1 MEPTK
6 DEETHLL
13 TKSDMVKSDSNVL
26 ICEAG
31 IGTQT
36 ESDYFSAADIMYPS
50 SLPLDDRLTHAIV
63 FMIGAVTYFAAAIFS
78 LPYDMSLSRSG
89 WFLTI
94 GSFAFFFAS
103 LQMIYA
109 TNIVQKKTTIGEE
122 EAMIF
127 LSTLHSENDLNDG
140 FILIG
145 EILNIVGSIMLIPA
159 TKSYVKGEYVFLTG
173 SAMIFLGYSYRVYRL
188 GLSNTPQERMFDMT
202 NYKKYPLI
210 LSIEVSIAL
219 TGFFYSWTSLYFLD
233 RFLNI
238 YLGGCLYVSGA
249 FFALS
254 AGILLFYKQIF
265 MHDNKLQC
273 MKDI

>member
-1 MEPTK
+1 MENNK

-13 TKSDMVKSDSNVL
+13 TKSDMVKSDSNIL

-31 IGTQT
+31 IGIKT
-36 ESDYFSAADIMYPS
+36 ESDYFSAADIMYSP
-50 SLPLDDRLTHAIV
+50 SLPLDDRLTHAII
-63 FMIGAVTYFAAAIFS
+63 FMIGAMAYFAAAIFS

-89 WFLTI
+89 WFLTV

-109 TNIVQKKTTIGEE
+109 TYLIQKKTTIGEE
-122 EAMIF
+122 EAIIF
-127 LSTLHSENDLNDG
+127 TSTLNSENDLNDG

-173 SAMIFLGYSYRVYRL
+173 SAIIFLGYSCRVYRL
-188 GLSNTPQERMFDMT
+188 GLSNTPQERMFDFT

-219 TGFFYSWTSLYFLD
+219 VGFFYSWTSLYFLD
-233 RFLNI
+233 FFLNI
-238 YLGGCLYVSGA
+238 YLGGCLYVSGG

>member
-1 MEPTK
+1 MEPNK

-13 TKSDMVKSDSNVL
+13 TKSDTVKSDANIL

-31 IGTQT
+31 IGIKT
-36 ESDYFSAADIMYPS
+36 ESDYFSAADIMYPP
-50 SLPLDDRLTHAIV
+50 SLPLDDRLTHAII
-63 FMIGAVTYFAAAIFS
+63 FMIGAMAYFAAAIFS

-89 WFLTI
+89 WFLTV

-109 TNIVQKKTTIGEE
+109 TYLIQKKATIGEE
-122 EAMIF
+122 EAINF
-127 LSTLHSENDLNDG
+127 TSKLNSENDLNDG

-173 SAMIFLGYSYRVYRL
+173 SAIIFLGYSCRVYRL
-188 GLSNTPQERMFDMT
+188 GLSNTPQERIFDMT

-238 YLGGCLYVSGA
+238 YLGGCLYVSGG